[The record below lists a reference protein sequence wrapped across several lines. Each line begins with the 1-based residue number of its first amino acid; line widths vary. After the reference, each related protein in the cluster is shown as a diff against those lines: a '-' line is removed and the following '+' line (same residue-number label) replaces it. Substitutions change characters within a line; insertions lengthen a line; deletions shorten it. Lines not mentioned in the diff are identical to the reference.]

1 MQTQHHLERM
11 GRPVPRIEIVHKPQ
25 RFVLPLEGTPTP
37 GVNPQPWHVRFIG
50 ANGETVWWTES
61 YFDVRDAEHAIILLA
76 EALGMRSPFIGTTP
90 AIAPHHML
98 VEADTEEDP
107 VVERLPIMRVE
118 VGP

>member
-1 MQTQHHLERM
+1 MADPVAAIGTKAKCADCGKTVWFRKVGVMGYTGHHPRQ
-11 GRPVPRIEIVHKPQ
+11 PVFQWCARK
-25 RFVLPLEGTPTP
+25 
-37 GVNPQPWHVRFIG
+37 
-50 ANGETVWWTES
+50 VWWTES